1 MSLPL
6 NWMVLLFFLFNV
18 AIVIIIF
25 AINSKFKWRMIAN
38 NLEFTVAKLK
48 SEISSSHNF
57 KEDFT
62 EAIKEIKEKLTERQF
77 EIFLLIVEG
86 LSSKEIAKIINLAP
100 NTIDSNV
107 KDICKNLKVKKRS
120 QLGAIFFNK
129 LKEKAGLEK
138 LLEI

>member
-48 SEISSSHNF
+48 SEISSSPNF